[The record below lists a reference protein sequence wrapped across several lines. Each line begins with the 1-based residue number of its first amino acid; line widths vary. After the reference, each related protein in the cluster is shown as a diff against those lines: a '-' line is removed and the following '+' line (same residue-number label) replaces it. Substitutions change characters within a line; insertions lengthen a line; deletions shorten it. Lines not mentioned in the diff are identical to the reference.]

1 MATDSQKGGQART
14 PPDVLDFHTKGEAV
28 AALRAYEDGK
38 PASKEESSAKE
49 RGSKPDRKGILV
61 GSLFM
66 AAVFASLIVYIVR
79 TGQQAALMEALGR
92 VQAPWIVATFA
103 VMVAYLVFGTLAF
116 VTTVV
121 VTPDAPAGALDL
133 CSAEAAGTLFGNLT
147 PMMAGSVPGQIW
159 RLLKSGL
166 GFGAAS
172 AVQIT
177 RFLMFQLAELVLGGV
192 LLALTWDYFYT
203 RVGAVLV
210 LNLVIFALKAAQMAV
225 LLAACLFPGW
235 VTKVALAALDF
246 VDRHRLFG
254 LQGRTDGWRSA
265 VKTQVAQFS
274 SAFRTAVR
282 HRGAMLV
289 MLLFSIAQQACLW
302 ASPWFVLGAFGLH
315 ENLLVVCA
323 AGSLVQFVASS
334 IPLPGGTGGVEASFA
349 LFLGPL
355 FGPAAT
361 AGYLVWRLVTY
372 YGYTAICGAVTMA
385 STKPGSPTVRQRMRG
400 LVTRMDG

>member
-1 MATDSQKGGQART
+1 MATDSQKGTQAST
-14 PPDVLDFHTKGEAV
+14 PPDVLDFRTKGEAV
-28 AALRAYEDGK
+28 AALQAFEDGK
-38 PASKEESSAKE
+38 PVSKEEGAVRKK
-49 RGSKPDRKGILV
+49 GSKPDRKGIIV

-79 TGQQAALMEALGR
+79 TGQQATLADALSR
-92 VQAPWIVATFA
+92 VQVPWVAATFA
-103 VMVAYLVFGTLAF
+103 IMVAYLVFGTLAF

-133 CSAEAAGTLFGNLT
+133 CSVEAAGTLFGNLT

-177 RFLMFQLAELVLGGV
+177 RFLMFQLSELVLGGM
-192 LLALTWDYFYT
+192 LLALTWDYFYA

-210 LNLVIFALKAAQMAV
+210 LNLVVFALKAAQMAV
-225 LLAACLFPGW
+225 LLAACLFPSW
-235 VTKVALAALDF
+235 VTKVALAALGF

-254 LQGRTDGWRSA
+254 LQGRTDGWRSV
-265 VKTQVAQFS
+265 VKTQVGQFS
-274 SAFRTAVR
+274 SAFQCAVR

-289 MLLFSIAQQACLW
+289 MLGFSIAQQACLW
-302 ASPWFVLGAFGLH
+302 VSPWFVLKAFGLG
-315 ENLLVVCA
+315 EGLLVVCA
-323 AGSLVQFVASS
+323 AGSLVQFMASS

-355 FGPAAT
+355 FGSAAT

-385 STKPGSPTVRQRMRG
+385 STKPSSPTVRQRMRG
-400 LVTRMDG
+400 LVERVDS